1 MRRGTAKERGTLG
14 RRHSLHHEKNFWRR
28 RRARW
33 LGWRFEW
40 FTEIQLSIWGRKL
53 RRLGTERFHHEC
65 GSRCGLGGTE
75 CSLAGWGKAKEED
88 VTRADHC
95 SSSDFTLIDCLP
107 LAVSCNFRRQQ
118 TDFWQRTHARYK
130 LQGPRS
136 PNLARTSVSFCYESR
151 KKPSKPALLPRL
163 RLLLLSS
170 TCSVC
175 ESSVT

>member
-1 MRRGTAKERGTLG
+1 MRRGTAKERGILG

-40 FTEIQLSIWGRKL
+40 FTKIQLSIWGRKL

-65 GSRCGLGGTE
+65 GSCCGLGGTE
-75 CSLAGWGKAKEED
+75 YSLVGWGKAKEED

-118 TDFWQRTHARYK
+118 TDFGKEHTLSTSCKVLDR
-130 LQGPRS
+130 
-136 PNLARTSVSFCYESR
+136 PNLARTSACFVMKATR
-151 KKPSKPALLPRL
+151 NHPKPAL
-163 RLLLLSS
+163 
-170 TCSVC
+170 
-175 ESSVT
+175 